1 MKTLKTIIIPS
12 IVATFSFFVFLLI
25 RNVGQTGMPIGKII
39 LGSIFVGLLVWFFA
53 LLGRWTRPEKFEKH
67 RNENKS

>member
-1 MKTLKTIIIPS
+1 MSKLRNLILPTIVT
-12 IVATFSFFVFLLI
+12 IVSFFVFLLI